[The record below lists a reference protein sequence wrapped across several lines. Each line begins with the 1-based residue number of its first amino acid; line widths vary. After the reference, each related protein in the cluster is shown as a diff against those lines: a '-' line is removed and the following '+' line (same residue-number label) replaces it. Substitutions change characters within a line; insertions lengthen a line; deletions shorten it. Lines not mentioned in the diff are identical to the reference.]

1 MGRKFGISKR
11 DKGRKGNSEERR
23 PKNEGLRITETSNRG
38 NEEIYTLYNRY
49 GDGGAVGSV

>member
-1 MGRKFGISKR
+1 MEKKLGISKR

-23 PKNEGLRITETSNRG
+23 PKNEELRITETRNRG

-49 GDGGAVGSV
+49 GDGGDVGGV

>member
-1 MGRKFGISKR
+1 MEKKLGISKR

-23 PKNEGLRITETSNRG
+23 PKNEELRITETRNRG

-49 GDGGAVGSV
+49 GDGGAVGGV

>member
-11 DKGRKGNSEERR
+11 DKGRKGNTEERI
-23 PKNEGLRITETSNRG
+23 PKNEGLRITEIRDKE

-49 GDGGAVGSV
+49 GDGSDVGSV